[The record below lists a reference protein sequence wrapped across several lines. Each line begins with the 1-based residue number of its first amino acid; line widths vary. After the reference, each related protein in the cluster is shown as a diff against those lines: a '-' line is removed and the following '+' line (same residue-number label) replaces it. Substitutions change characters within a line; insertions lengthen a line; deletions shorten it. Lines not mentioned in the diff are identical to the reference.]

1 MVNFGSRFKSGTI
14 LLNFHDIF
22 YLTDEYTPI
31 STRNRFL
38 NARFEQPQS
47 TFCHVFFFFAKIDV
61 FSKVFLLVFRGLT
74 GTGNLA
80 TQKKV

>member
-14 LLNFHDIF
+14 LVNFQDIL

-61 FSKVFLLVFRGLT
+61 FFKVFLLVFWGLT
-74 GTGNLA
+74 VNGKIGHP
-80 TQKKV
+80 KKV